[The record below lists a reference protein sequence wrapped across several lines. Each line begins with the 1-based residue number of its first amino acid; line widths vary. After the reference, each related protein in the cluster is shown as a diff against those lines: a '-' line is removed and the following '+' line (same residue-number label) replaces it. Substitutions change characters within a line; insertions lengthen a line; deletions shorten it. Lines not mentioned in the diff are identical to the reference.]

1 MANASKKL
9 IFFTILKPLWWKL
22 NGVIGIVKTLSPVIG
37 INLTFTSSSSFPGR
51 TCSRPYSK
59 DESPFTRSLVQG
71 RPKPPLASPL
81 HSACFPL
88 PCSQESTMESRAGG
102 QHACIHIP
110 TTFPWGGR
118 ASKLLPSG
126 SPSRLRDAVATGKA
140 QGILEQK

>member
-1 MANASKKL
+1 MPPSRVWSASTIVVEIKWSDWYIENPQPSDRRKL
-9 IFFTILKPLWWKL
+9 DIHFIIFISWK
-22 NGVIGIVKTLSPVIG
+22 
-37 INLTFTSSSSFPGR
+37 NLFKAIQ
-51 TCSRPYSK
+51 YK
-59 DESPFTRSLVQG
+59 DESPFTRSLAQG

-118 ASKLLPSG
+118 ASNLLPSG
-126 SPSRLRDAVATGKA
+126 SASRLRDAVATGKV